1 MSLAAKALWIIERNS
16 DQPIGLVELARACGV
31 SRSHLAHAF
40 GSATGVPAMKYL
52 RGRRLSSAAEALAN
66 GAPDILSLALDAGY
80 NSHEAFTRAFRD
92 QFGMTPENLRERG
105 SLVGLPLTTPIEI
118 GTRTAL
124 PTLRPKFEQQGR
136 MLVVGLSAT
145 FSFDDTTGIPGQ
157 WQRFMARSEEIQRPS
172 QDIPIG
178 LGQVPDAE
186 GQFRYLCGIEVT
198 EFDDIPLGLEAAVV
212 APSHYA
218 VFEHNGHVSTLYDTY
233 AAIWN
238 EALLEAGCSVAD
250 AAVIERHN
258 AGFDPSTGEGG
269 LTLWIP
275 LSVRYDG
282 Q

>member
-16 DQPIGLVELARACGV
+16 DQPIGLAELARACGV

-52 RGRRLSSAAEALAN
+52 RGRRLSAAAKAHWPMARRISCRWRLMPA
-66 GAPDILSLALDAGY
+66 
-80 NSHEAFTRAFRD
+80 T
-92 QFGMTPENLRERG
+92 T
-105 SLVGLPLTTPIEI
+105 LTTPIEI
-118 GTRTAL
+118 GSGTAL
-124 PTLRPKFEQQGR
+124 PTLRPRFEQQGR
-136 MLVVGLSAT
+136 MQVVGLSAM
-145 FSFDDTTGIPGQ
+145 FSFEDTTGIPGQ
-157 WQRFMARSEEIQRPS
+157 WQRFMARCAEIQRQS

-178 LGQVPDAE
+178 LGQAPDAE
-186 GQFRYLCGIEVT
+186 GQFRYLCGIEVS

-233 AAIWN
+233 AGIWN
-238 EALLEAGCSVAD
+238 EALPEAGCAVAD

-275 LSVRYDG
+275 LSVRYAG